1 MTSNLKIH
9 KFNPATMENRRI
21 KGSPPTC
28 VFIGKRGSGKCLGR
42 DTPILMYD
50 GSIKMVQD
58 VHIGDVIMGD
68 DSCPRN
74 VLALSSGES
83 EMYKVIQTKG
93 DDYIV
98 NENHVLSLKIVK
110 TNTVGKSIN
119 LFGKKFYRGDVLDV
133 PIQEYLK
140 LSKTTMNANLKG
152 YKVPIDFPEKE
163 IPFDPY
169 LLGLWLG
176 DGTSATSEITNQ
188 DSTILKYLSSKL
200 PEYECYLKF
209 SGSKVSKKYCY
220 RICGKLHKKGQNTFL
235 NFLKTYSLLNNK
247 HIPDI
252 YKINSRKNQLKLLA
266 GILDTDGYLDYKT
279 KNVYEITQK
288 NYKLASDIKFIAQS
302 LGFMCNIKNCIKS
315 SQNGKKGVY
324 YRMCISGNGI
334 DEIPCLI
341 PRKIAV
347 PYAHNK
353 NNLYTGISIEP
364 LGVDNYY
371 GFEVDGNH
379 RFLLGDFTVTHNST
393 LISDIMYYHR
403 TVPYGVIM
411 SGTEDGNGFYGQYFP
426 DLFIH
431 SEFKSEALE
440 KLIKQQKKC
449 VKEETDPKRGHVFL
463 LIDDLMYDK
472 KMIRDKN
479 MRQIFMNGR
488 HWRILFFLSM
498 QYCMDLPPDMRTNID
513 FVFLLRENIV
523 ANQMKLWKNFC
534 GIFPTFQ
541 SFQETFTACTENY
554 ECLVLDNTSK
564 SNKIEDCVFWY
575 KGVQNREYRIGS
587 KQLWDFAKT
596 HYNKNYDKEENESA
610 VNDPIKKQN
619 GLNIIKKGNKADVK

>member
-28 VFIGKRGSGKCLGR
+28 VFIGKRGSGKCLGK

-50 GSIKMVQD
+50 GSIKIVQD
-58 VHIGDVIMGD
+58 IVIGDVLMGD

-83 EMYKVIQTKG
+83 EMYKVIQRKG

-98 NENHVLSLKIVK
+98 NENHVLSLKD
-110 TNTVGKSIN
+110 VG
-119 LFGKKFYRGDVLDV
+119 YDVAVCSNAHYSTIDI
-133 PIQEYLK
+133 PIKNYLK
-140 LSKTTMNANLKG
+140 LSENRQRCLKG
-152 YKVPIDFPEKE
+152 YKV
-163 IPFDPY
+163 
-169 LLGLWLG
+169 LVN
-176 DGTSATSEITNQ
+176 TN
-188 DSTILKYLSSKL
+188 
-200 PEYECYLKF
+200 
-209 SGSKVSKKYCY
+209 
-220 RICGKLHKKGQNTFL
+220 NTVEL
-235 NFLKTYSLLNNK
+235 T
-247 HIPDI
+247 DI
-252 YKINSRKNQLKLLA
+252 SIQPL
-266 GILDTDGYLDYKT
+266 
-279 KNVYEITQK
+279 
-288 NYKLASDIKFIAQS
+288 
-302 LGFMCNIKNCIKS
+302 
-315 SQNGKKGVY
+315 
-324 YRMCISGNGI
+324 GI
-334 DEIPCLI
+334 D
-341 PRKIAV
+341 K
-347 PYAHNK
+347 
-353 NNLYTGISIEP
+353 
-364 LGVDNYY
+364 YY
-371 GFEVDGNH
+371 GFEVDCNH

-411 SGTEDGNGFYGQYFP
+411 SGTEDGNGFYGKYFP

-449 VKEETDPKRGHVFL
+449 VKEEPDPKRGHVFL

-610 VNDPIKKQN
+610 IAEPIKKQS
-619 GLNIIKKGNKADVK
+619 GLNIIKKGVNSSKIEK

>member
-1 MTSNLKIH
+1 
-9 KFNPATMENRRI
+9 MENRRI

-58 VHIGDVIMGD
+58 IHIGDVIMGD

-93 DDYIV
+93 DDYVV
-98 NENHVLSLKIVK
+98 NENHVLSLKAESS
-110 TNTVGKSIN
+110 GSII
-119 LFGKKFYRGDVLDV
+119 DI
-133 PIQEYLK
+133 PIEEYLRLAK
-140 LSKTTMNANLKG
+140 LSKTTEHFKG
-152 YKVPIDFPEKE
+152 YKVIIKTFNPPRID
-163 IPFDPY
+163 
-169 LLGLWLG
+169 
-176 DGTSATSEITNQ
+176 
-188 DSTILKYLSSKL
+188 
-200 PEYECYLKF
+200 
-209 SGSKVSKKYCY
+209 
-220 RICGKLHKKGQNTFL
+220 
-235 NFLKTYSLLNNK
+235 
-247 HIPDI
+247 HIE
-252 YKINSRKNQLKLLA
+252 
-266 GILDTDGYLDYKT
+266 DT
-279 KNVYEITQK
+279 E
-288 NYKLASDIKFIAQS
+288 F
-302 LGFMCNIKNCIKS
+302 
-315 SQNGKKGVY
+315 
-324 YRMCISGNGI
+324 
-334 DEIPCLI
+334 
-341 PRKIAV
+341 
-347 PYAHNK
+347 
-353 NNLYTGISIEP
+353 SIEP

-610 VNDPIKKQN
+610 VNDPIKKQS
-619 GLNIIKKGNKADVK
+619 GLNIIKKGNKAADGKPA

>member
-58 VHIGDVIMGD
+58 IHIGDVIMGD

-98 NENHVLSLKIVK
+98 NENHVLSLKD
-110 TNTVGKSIN
+110 TAQPYPSTRDAFLTVDI
-119 LFGKKFYRGDVLDV
+119 
-133 PIQEYLK
+133 PIHDYLK
-140 LSKTTMNANLKG
+140 LSENRLKSLKG
-152 YKVPIDFPEKE
+152 YKVLNTFADVT
-163 IPFDPY
+163 
-169 LLGLWLG
+169 
-176 DGTSATSEITNQ
+176 TSALRANLIE
-188 DSTILKYLSSKL
+188 L
-200 PEYECYLKF
+200 
-209 SGSKVSKKYCY
+209 
-220 RICGKLHKKGQNTFL
+220 
-235 NFLKTYSLLNNK
+235 
-247 HIPDI
+247 
-252 YKINSRKNQLKLLA
+252 
-266 GILDTDGYLDYKT
+266 TD
-279 KNVYEITQK
+279 
-288 NYKLASDIKFIAQS
+288 
-302 LGFMCNIKNCIKS
+302 
-315 SQNGKKGVY
+315 
-324 YRMCISGNGI
+324 
-334 DEIPCLI
+334 
-341 PRKIAV
+341 
-347 PYAHNK
+347 
-353 NNLYTGISIEP
+353 ISIEP

>member
-9 KFNPATMENRRI
+9 KFNPATMENRRLR
-21 KGSPPTC
+21 GSPPTC
-28 VFIGKRGSGKCLGR
+28 VFIGKRGSGKCLGKN
-42 DTPILMYD
+42 TPILMYD

-58 VHIGDVIMGD
+58 ISIGDKVMGD
-68 DSCPRN
+68 DSCART

-83 EMYKVIQTKG
+83 KMYKVVQKCG

-98 NENHVLSLKIVK
+98 NENHVLSLTVV
-110 TNTVGKSIN
+110 TNEPIYIQGKRFLN
-119 LFGKKFYRGDVLDV
+119 GDVVDI
-133 PIQEYLK
+133 PILECIK
-140 LSKTTMNANLKG
+140 CTKVIENLRG
-152 YKVPIDFPEKE
+152 YKVPVDFPEKNT
-163 IPFDPY
+163 PVDPY
-169 LLGLWLG
+169 LFGSWLG
-176 DGTSATSEITNQ
+176 
-188 DSTILKYLSSKL
+188 
-200 PEYECYLKF
+200 
-209 SGSKVSKKYCY
+209 
-220 RICGKLHKKGQNTFL
+220 NTDKNLFHDCIGPR
-235 NFLKTYSLLNNK
+235 NV
-247 HIPDI
+247 PDI
-252 YKINSRKNQLKLLA
+252 YKINSRKVRVEVLA
-266 GILDTDGYLDYKT
+266 GIIDAYFPNTQSCTNGF
-279 KNVYEITQK
+279 YEMTLGNGQLV
-288 NYKLASDIKFIAQS
+288 NDIQYIAQS
-302 LGFMCNIKNCIKS
+302 LGFMCSITIHDSN
-315 SQNGKKGVY
+315 QNDKARFTVL
-324 YRMCISGNGI
+324 ISGGIVPCTFYQNKNI
-334 DEIPCLI
+334 DESQCS
-341 PRKIAV
+341 KQCS
-347 PYAHNK
+347 K
-353 NNLYTGISIEP
+353 QCSEISIEL
-364 LGVDNYY
+364 LGEDQYY

-411 SGTEDGNGFYGQYFP
+411 SGTEDGNGFYGKYFP

-449 VKEETDPKRGHVFL
+449 VKEENDPKRGHVFL

-575 KGVQNREYRIGS
+575 KGVQDREYRIGS

-610 VNDPIKKQN
+610 VSEPIKKPS
-619 GLNIIKKGNKADVK
+619 GLNIIKKGF